1 MRRHTLPGTPR
12 EDDGQM
18 LRGRRAASSLP
29 TYIYE
34 PTDTSPSSPEGWE
47 VERATRLD
55 EPVVD
60 RHDEH
65 AESSSSPKRKTIGP
79 SFFTLSGGILK
90 RDPRTS
96 NRIDSMLT
104 RMLEDGS
111 VSKYSPHVDKNL
123 DYLHTCLQLD
133 MISMVALDLGPTLED
148 RLDGTESE
156 RV

>member
-1 MRRHTLPGTPR
+1 M
-12 EDDGQM
+12 D
-18 LRGRRAASSLP
+18 RAA
-29 TYIYE
+29 
-34 PTDTSPSSPEGWE
+34 
-47 VERATRLD
+47 RLD

-65 AESSSSPKRKTIGP
+65 LESSASRPKRRNIGP

-104 RMLEDGS
+104 RMLEDS
-111 VSKYSPHVDKNL
+111 TDSTYSQHVDKNL

-133 MISMVALDLGPTLED
+133 MISMAAQEFVPEVEESLKGLEP
-148 RLDGTESE
+148 E
-156 RV
+156 RF